1 MYQKNK
7 KIKNITVFII
17 ISIMLVFTGY
27 SIKYNRQS
35 TIVESI
41 IKDSVTTLIDV
52 SSTPFKY
59 VADKW
64 NIFLNADK
72 IYKEYES
79 LKQENI
85 SFQNKEN
92 VILELQKENKELRE
106 LLSIENSI
114 LEYEEIN
121 AVVIHRS
128 ADYWLNTLVIDK
140 GTENGIENNMAVVIG
155 DGLIGYTSNVN
166 KHNSTVTLLTNPNI
180 INKIS
185 IKIAVGDGKYVYGLI
200 SNYNVE
206 ENLYTLEGISD
217 YHEIP
222 LNATVTT
229 TGLTERFPAGI
240 IVGRVKNIETD
251 NFDLV
256 KIITV
261 EPSINID
268 DITYVKVLK
277 RKVEVE

>member
-114 LEYEEIN
+114 L
-121 AVVIHRS
+121 
-128 ADYWLNTLVIDK
+128 DMLLNLVF
-140 GTENGIENNMAVVIG
+140 
-155 DGLIGYTSNVN
+155 S
-166 KHNSTVTLLTNPNI
+166 HS
-180 INKIS
+180 
-185 IKIAVGDGKYVYGLI
+185 
-200 SNYNVE
+200 
-206 ENLYTLEGISD
+206 
-217 YHEIP
+217 
-222 LNATVTT
+222 LN
-229 TGLTERFPAGI
+229 
-240 IVGRVKNIETD
+240 
-251 NFDLV
+251 
-256 KIITV
+256 
-261 EPSINID
+261 
-268 DITYVKVLK
+268 LK
-277 RKVEVE
+277 RSKRLHCLKIEIFSLVCLKCTKETHLQMEK